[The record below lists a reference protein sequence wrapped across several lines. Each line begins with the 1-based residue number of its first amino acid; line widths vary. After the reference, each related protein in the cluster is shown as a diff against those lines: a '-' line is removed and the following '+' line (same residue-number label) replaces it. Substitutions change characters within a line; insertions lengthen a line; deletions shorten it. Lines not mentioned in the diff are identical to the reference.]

1 MQHALVWGFNESCSY
16 FDVRVH
22 FMQLNRHTGE
32 DDPKSISTHLKN
44 PAVLVTHFIDLFSMG
59 RGIMEKMKQF
69 ELRMAAIENGSVPV
83 NSLQTKEELARFRRD
98 IDKKFRE
105 YTDKLTPLQQAH
117 SSSSDKN
124 LSSKVH
130 ELNSKL
136 ASLEQKCT
144 RQELEISTLKT
155 QLEHQSLSSS
165 WNQPTSSSRNYSS
178 SELQRLS
185 HLERKYEDMERQV
198 TMLKVH
204 VSEMELQ
211 LQASL
216 ASTYN
221 GSFMWRVPDLSKRKR
236 DAIDGRVTSLYS
248 PPFYTAKNGYKMC
261 IRVYLNGDGMG
272 HKTHLSLFFVL
283 MKGEFDALLKWPFD
297 SKVSLILVDQNHRKH
312 LVQTFKP
319 TPESSSFQR
328 PISDMNV
335 ASGCPQFCKLS
346 YLDDDNY
353 TKDDVLFVKCIV
365 DTSRIFHP

>member
-1 MQHALVWGFNESCSY
+1 MSSECIGLSC
-16 FDVRVH
+16 
-22 FMQLNRHTGE
+22 MQLNRHTSE
-32 DDPKSISTHLKN
+32 EDPKSVLTHLKN
-44 PAVLVTHFIDLFSMG
+44 PAILLTHLISLFMMG
-59 RGIMEKMKQF
+59 RDIMDNMKQMD
-69 ELRMAAIENGSVPV
+69 ERLAAIENGSIQV
-83 NSLQTKEELARFRRD
+83 NSLRTTEEFSRFRRD
-98 IDKKFRE
+98 IDRKFRDF
-105 YTDKLTPLQQAH
+105 TDKLTPLQQAH
-117 SSSSDKN
+117 LSSSSDKN
-124 LSSKVH
+124 MISKIQG
-130 ELNSKL
+130 LQSKL
-136 ASLEQKCT
+136 VALEQKNT

-155 QLEHQSLSSS
+155 QLECHSLSSS
-165 WNQPTSSSRNYSS
+165 WNHPQPTTSSSRNYSS

-221 GSFMWRVPDLSKRKR
+221 GSFMWRIPDLSKRKR

-261 IRVYLNGDGMG
+261 VRVYLNGDGMG

-283 MKGEFDALLKWPFD
+283 MRGEFDALLKWPFEN
-297 SKVSLILVDQNHRKH
+297 KVSLILVDQNHRKH
-312 LVQTFKP
+312 IVQTFKP

-346 YLDDDNY
+346 FLDDDSY
-353 TKDDVLFVKCIV
+353 IKDDVLFVKCIV